1 MEDRTHKK
9 VSDREK
15 IDISASNCRSYFL
28 FFFYFALPSFS
39 NNHRFRRTFFS
50 LSYLLY
56 MIVFEGRTHIHSCS
70 LSMTRFT
77 SFLQTSLVVV
87 VVVASIMCSS
97 NAATQYVSG
106 ATIFG
111 RCANFAI
118 QAGTAISFDGAQTT
132 VNTGNVGVAPG
143 TSITGA
149 VLLGT
154 GYTQESGTTSAQS
167 CADDEATAYGYL
179 KALTCTNTLA
189 NSDLA
194 GVTLTPGVYCSVS
207 GVFTLSVGALYLD
220 GQGDAS
226 AQFIFQ
232 TTTTV
237 ITAANTNII
246 LVNGTMAKNIYWQ
259 VGSSATLGDSSSF
272 MGQILAYA
280 SITVDTGVYAVG
292 RLYAQAAVT
301 CASAA
306 NITLPS
312 QC

>member
-1 MEDRTHKK
+1 
-9 VSDREK
+9 
-15 IDISASNCRSYFL
+15 
-28 FFFYFALPSFS
+28 
-39 NNHRFRRTFFS
+39 
-50 LSYLLY
+50 
-56 MIVFEGRTHIHSCS
+56 
-70 LSMTRFT
+70 MTLFT
-77 SFLQTSLVVV
+77 SLLRASSVII
-87 VVVASIMCSS
+87 VVVASIVCNSS
-97 NAATQYVSG
+97 AATQYVNG

-111 RCANFAI
+111 RCANFAV
-118 QAGTAISFDGAQTT
+118 QAGTAISFDGGQTT

-154 GYTQESGTTSAQS
+154 GYTEEADTTSAQN
-167 CADDEATAYGYL
+167 CATDEATAYGYL
-179 KALTCTNTLA
+179 AGLNCTNTLT

-194 GVTLTPGVYCSVS
+194 GVTLYPGVYCSVS
-207 GVFTLSVGALYLD
+207 GVFTLSSGALYLNA
-220 GQGDAS
+220 QGDAS

-232 TTTTV
+232 TATTV

-246 LVNGTMAKNIYWQ
+246 LVNGTMAKNVYWQ
-259 VGSSATLGDSSSF
+259 VGSSATLGDGSSF
-272 MGQILAYA
+272 MGQILTYA
-280 SITVDTGVYAVG
+280 SITVDTGVNVMG